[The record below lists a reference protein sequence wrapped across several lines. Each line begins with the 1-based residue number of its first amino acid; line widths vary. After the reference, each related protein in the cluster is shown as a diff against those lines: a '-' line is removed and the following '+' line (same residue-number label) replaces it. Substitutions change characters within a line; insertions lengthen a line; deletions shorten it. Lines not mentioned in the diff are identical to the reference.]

1 MKYSYK
7 NQYPGTLPER
17 IRLSNGLTRTDS
29 ATFTPEEL
37 LDAGYI
43 AVPEAPEARLDY
55 EYVTWSGTE
64 WVVNNYTEQETLAKQ
79 WERIRTIRDN
89 TIKNNEW
96 RITQH
101 LSEVRLG
108 LPPTEDLRDIDLY
121 MQALRDITKQS
132 DPTNIVWPVLASSL
146 PTTAGL

>member
-43 AVPEAPEARLDY
+43 AVSEAPEARLDY

-96 RITQH
+96 RVTQH